1 MITAERHTDYGF
13 WALNSLCA
21 QLSHCYPRPPG
32 VPVSDQSAAASPAAI
47 PAQIHRA
54 NHGRYPGGLGEHR
67 HDVFDSALT
76 GSPVR
81 LITHDGRELPTAAT
95 RWYAPANHDDQWLLR
110 RCTGPTV
117 DLGCG
122 PGRLVAELTARAI
135 PALGI
140 DCSPHAVRECRHRGG
155 AALRRDLFDVL
166 PDEGRWHHAL
176 LADGNIG
183 IGGNPHTLLRR
194 CATLIRPGG
203 TLLIET
209 VPPTN
214 TIDID
219 TMDIADI
226 HTATDLNATG
236 SCWQGNARLHHPA
249 NQTPPSAWF
258 AWAVID
264 TDALIALAE
273 QLQLITTDVH
283 HGTRSFVELQRR
295 PTTVSPNHLTAGAA
309 AAR

>member
-1 MITAERHTDYGF
+1 MRITHVTATPDHP
-13 WALNSLCA
+13 
-21 QLSHCYPRPPG
+21 LSPG
-32 VPVSDQSAAASPAAI
+32 VQVSDQPAAASEAGI
-47 PAQIHRA
+47 PAQTHRA
-54 NHGRYPGGLGEHR
+54 SHGRYLGGLGEHP

-76 GSPVR
+76 GLPVR
-81 LITHDGRELPTAAT
+81 LITHDGRELPTAAN

-122 PGRLVAELTARAI
+122 PGRLVAELTARAV

-166 PDEGRWHHAL
+166 PEEGRWHHAL

-209 VPPTN
+209 VPPTTN
-214 TIDID
+214 KDID
-219 TMDIADI
+219 NKDISDI
-226 HTATDLNATG
+226 HTPADHTAADRNATDRNG
-236 SCWQGNARLHHPA
+236 SGRNDSGPCWQGNARLHHPT

-264 TDALIALAE
+264 TDALIALAK
-273 QLQLITTDVH
+273 QLQLNTIDVH

-295 PTTVSPNHLTAGAA
+295 PTTVS
-309 AAR
+309 

>member
-1 MITAERHTDYGF
+1 M
-13 WALNSLCA
+13 
-21 QLSHCYPRPPG
+21 
-32 VPVSDQSAAASPAAI
+32 VPVSDQSAAASPAGL
-47 PAQIHRA
+47 PAATRRA
-54 NHGRYPGGLGEHR
+54 SHGRYLGGLGEHP
-67 HDVFDSALT
+67 HPLDHGVFDSALT

-122 PGRLVAELTARAI
+122 PGRLVAALTARAI

-155 AALRRDLFDVL
+155 TALRRDLFDVL

-214 TIDID
+214 NIDI
-219 TMDIADI
+219 TGNMGVTDI
-226 HTATDLNATG
+226 HTATDRDTSDRTATG
-236 SCWQGNARLHHPA
+236 PCWQGHARLHHPA

-264 TDALIALAE
+264 TDTLIALAE

-283 HGTRSFVELQRR
+283 HGTRSFVELRRR
-295 PTTVSPNHLTAGAA
+295 PTTVSPHHRVTEGRVAPTAPL
-309 AAR
+309 